1 MVVLVVFVMSVVA
14 LVALMVLV
22 VISMVILV
30 VLMVWMVVV
39 VAAGMEPLGGMMMD
53 GTSVSSPDTNLEVS
67 ATSASMGC
75 RGKQKKKARKWERE
89 KEDEGG

>member
-1 MVVLVVFVMSVVA
+1 MVSVVMAVMVVLVGLVMSVVA

-39 VAAGMEPLGGMMMD
+39 VAADMEPLGGVLR
-53 GTSVSSPDTNLEVS
+53 VSGSPSDVGVSLPDTNLKVS

-75 RGKQKKKARKWERE
+75 RGK
-89 KEDEGG
+89 

>member
-1 MVVLVVFVMSVVA
+1 MVVLVGLVMSVVA

-30 VLMVWMVVV
+30 VLVVLMVWMVIV
-39 VAAGMEPLGGMMMD
+39 VAADMEPLGGVLR
-53 GTSVSSPDTNLEVS
+53 VSGSPSDVGVSLPDTNLKVS

-75 RGKQKKKARKWERE
+75 RGK
-89 KEDEGG
+89 